1 PVLRS
6 RRPDWDK
13 FPGADYTDAIDAV
26 MPDGKTLQIGTAHHL
41 GDNFAKTFD
50 IKYEA
55 PDGEQRYAHQTC
67 YGISERCIAA
77 TISIHGD
84 DKGLVLPPE
93 IAPVQAVIIPIIF
106 KKGAAEVL
114 AACKDVQERLKK
126 AGMRVEIDAS
136 DLRPGAKYYK
146 WEMKGVPLRLE
157 IGPRD
162 LENNVAVSVRRDT
175 GEKEQIPLPEI
186 EAGVLSKFEAIHES
200 LYEKAKTGL
209 ENRIFDCTEIEE
221 VKEKIQKGVATIPW
235 CGKRECGLAMEDL
248 IGAGILGIPL
258 TPRGKGKEKC
268 PSCGEETET
277 RVYVARTY

>member
-1 PVLRS
+1 
-6 RRPDWDK
+6 
-13 FPGADYTDAIDAV
+13 
-26 MPDGKTLQIGTAHHL
+26 M
-41 GDNFAKTFD
+41 
-50 IKYEA
+50 
-55 PDGEQRYAHQTC
+55 
-67 YGISERCIAA
+67 
-77 TISIHGD
+77 
-84 DKGLVLPPE
+84 
-93 IAPVQAVIIPIIF
+93 
-106 KKGAAEVL
+106 L
-114 AACKDVQERLKK
+114 AACKEVQERLKK

-136 DLRPGAKYYK
+136 DLRPGAKYYR

-162 LENNVAVSVRRDT
+162 LENNVVVAVRRDT

-209 ENRIFDCTEIEE
+209 ESRIFDCTELEE

-235 CGKRECGLAMEDL
+235 CGKRECGLAMEDR